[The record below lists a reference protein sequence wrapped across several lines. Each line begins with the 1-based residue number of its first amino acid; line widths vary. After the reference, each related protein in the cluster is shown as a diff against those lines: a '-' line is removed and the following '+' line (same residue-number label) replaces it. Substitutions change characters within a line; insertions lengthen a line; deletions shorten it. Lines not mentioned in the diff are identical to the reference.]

1 MVKNFKTVA
10 IISPSEGFIVKG
22 IETKLE
28 EIGFEY
34 TFSIDTIDA
43 ISLIKNVADVFVLYL
58 QYEMDTETLVYIKDM
73 LSELNKRIIIVGE
86 PLEFTKVEKIIT
98 ESLVYKWLD
107 RPLDMNLFL
116 RSVELC
122 AFEDIQPTVKKTIL
136 VVDDDI
142 FYMRMVYDWL
152 KEDYRVGMASSGLQA
167 IKWLAKNKP
176 DLILLDYKMPAL
188 SGPQIMVTDFRDSL
202 NFEMLKEDA
211 ETSKIPVMF
220 LTGKSDKESLMSVI
234 NLKPVDYILKTIDKP
249 CLLAKI
255 KYFFDM
261 QRIH

>member
-1 MVKNFKTVA
+1 MVNKNFKTVA
-10 IISPSEGFIVKG
+10 IISPNEGFIVKG

-34 TFSIDTIDA
+34 TFCVDTIDA
-43 ISLIKNVADVFVLYL
+43 ISFVKNVADVFVLYL
-58 QYEMDTETLVYIKDM
+58 QYEMDVETLVYIKDM

-86 PLEFTKVEKIIT
+86 PIEFAKVEKIIT
-98 ESLVYKWLD
+98 ESLVFKWLD

-116 RSVELC
+116 RNVELC
-122 AFEDIQPTVKKTIL
+122 AYEDIQPTAKKTIL

-152 KEDYRVGMASSGLQA
+152 KDDYRIGMASSGLQA

-188 SGPQIMVTDFRDSL
+188 TGPQFL
-202 NFEMLKEDA
+202 EMLKEDA
-211 ETSKIPVMF
+211 ETSRIPVMF
-220 LTGKSDKESLMSVI
+220 LTGKSDKESIMSVI

>member
-34 TFSIDTIDA
+34 TFSLDTIDA
-43 ISLIKNVADVFVLYL
+43 ISMIKNVADVFVLYL

-86 PLEFTKVEKIIT
+86 PIEFTKVEKVIT
-98 ESLVYKWLD
+98 ESLVFKWLD

-122 AFEDIQPTVKKTIL
+122 AFEDIQPAVKKTIL
-136 VVDDDI
+136 IVDDDI

-152 KEDYRVGMASSGLQA
+152 KDDYRIGMASSGLQA

-188 SGPQIMVTDFRDSL
+188 SGPQF
-202 NFEMLKEDA
+202 FEMLKEDA

-261 QRIH
+261 QRLN

>member
-1 MVKNFKTVA
+1 MVKNIKTVA

-43 ISLIKNVADVFVLYL
+43 ISMIKNVADVFVLYL
-58 QYEMDTETLVYIKDM
+58 QYEMDVETLVYIKDM

-86 PLEFTKVEKIIT
+86 PIEFAKVEKVIT
-98 ESLVYKWLD
+98 ESLVFKWLD

-116 RSVELC
+116 RNVELC
-122 AFEDIQPTVKKTIL
+122 AYEDIQPTAKRTIL
-136 VVDDDI
+136 IVDDDI

-152 KEDYRVGMASSGLQA
+152 KDDYRIGMASSGLQA

-188 SGPQIMVTDFRDSL
+188 TGPQFL
-202 NFEMLKEDA
+202 EMLKEDA
-211 ETSKIPVMF
+211 ETSRIPVMF
-220 LTGKSDKESLMSVI
+220 LTGKSDKESIMSVI

>member
-43 ISLIKNVADVFVLYL
+43 ISMIKNVADVFVLYL
-58 QYEMDTETLVYIKDM
+58 QYEMDVETLVYIKDM

-86 PLEFTKVEKIIT
+86 PIEFAKVEKVIT
-98 ESLVYKWLD
+98 ESLVFKWLD

-116 RSVELC
+116 RNVELC
-122 AFEDIQPTVKKTIL
+122 AYEDIQPTAKRTIL
-136 VVDDDI
+136 IVDDDI

-152 KEDYRVGMASSGLQA
+152 KDDYRIGMASSGLQA

-188 SGPQIMVTDFRDSL
+188 TGPQFL
-202 NFEMLKEDA
+202 EMLKEDA
-211 ETSKIPVMF
+211 ETSRIPVMF
-220 LTGKSDKESLMSVI
+220 LTGKSDKESIMSVI

-261 QRIH
+261 QRVH

>member
-43 ISLIKNVADVFVLYL
+43 ISMIKNVADVFVLYL
-58 QYEMDTETLVYIKDM
+58 QYEMDVETLVYIKDM

-86 PLEFTKVEKIIT
+86 PIEFAKVEKVIT
-98 ESLVYKWLD
+98 ESLVFKWLD

-116 RSVELC
+116 RNVELC
-122 AFEDIQPTVKKTIL
+122 AYEDIQPTAKRTIL
-136 VVDDDI
+136 IVDDDI

-152 KEDYRVGMASSGLQA
+152 KDDYRIGMASSGLQA

-188 SGPQIMVTDFRDSL
+188 TGPQFL
-202 NFEMLKEDA
+202 EMLKEDA
-211 ETSKIPVMF
+211 ETSRIPVMF
-220 LTGKSDKESLMSVI
+220 LTGKSDKESIMSVI